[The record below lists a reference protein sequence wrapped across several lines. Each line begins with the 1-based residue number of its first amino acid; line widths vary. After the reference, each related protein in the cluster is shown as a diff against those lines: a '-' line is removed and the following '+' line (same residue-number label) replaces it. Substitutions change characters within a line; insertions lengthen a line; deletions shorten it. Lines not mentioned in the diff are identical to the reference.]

1 MQRLLIGFYQCI
13 PGLPV
18 NDSCNRKTVTALKLT
33 DGGLGLGVI
42 DAVGNQP
49 VDVAGVL
56 RNGAQHLL
64 QAADGLVVIG
74 AGCVH
79 LLTS

>member
-1 MQRLLIGFYQCI
+1 MDGLCRGDRVQRLLIGFYQCI

-49 VDVAGVL
+49 VDVAGICCKL
-56 RNGAQHLL
+56 RTGWL
-64 QAADGLVVIG
+64 
-74 AGCVH
+74 
-79 LLTS
+79 